1 MPGYYDR
8 HLLPY
13 LLHFSCSRA
22 ANMAERRAIVPMA
35 RGVVLELGAGS
46 GLNLSFYNRDN
57 IEKLFLL
64 EPSAPML
71 ALARKNNIFHLLNA
85 EIIQESAEA
94 IPLENRSVDTV
105 LVTYS
110 LCTIP
115 DVAKALAEARRVL
128 KPDGQLLFCEHGLS
142 PDASVEAWQNRLDRM
157 WGKVSGGCHLN
168 RPINR
173 LVESSGFQIGEM
185 DTKYIKGWRTLTY
198 TYVGHARIR

>member
-1 MPGYYDR
+1 MRGYYDR
-8 HLLPY
+8 HLLPH

-57 IEKLFLL
+57 IEHLFLL
-64 EPSAPML
+64 EPSAEML
-71 ALARKNNIFHLLNA
+71 ALARKNNLFRVLNA

-94 IPLENRSVDTV
+94 IPLESHSVDTV

-115 DVAKALAEARRVL
+115 DVAKALTEARRVL
-128 KPDGQLLFCEHGLS
+128 KPNGQLLFCEHGLS
-142 PDASVEAWQNRLDRM
+142 PDASVAAWQTRLDRL
-157 WGKVSGGCHLN
+157 WGKVSGGCHLS

-173 LVESSGFQIGEM
+173 LIESPGFQIVKM
-185 DTKYIKGWRTLTY
+185 DTKYIRGWRTLSY
-198 TYVGHARIR
+198 TFIGQARIR